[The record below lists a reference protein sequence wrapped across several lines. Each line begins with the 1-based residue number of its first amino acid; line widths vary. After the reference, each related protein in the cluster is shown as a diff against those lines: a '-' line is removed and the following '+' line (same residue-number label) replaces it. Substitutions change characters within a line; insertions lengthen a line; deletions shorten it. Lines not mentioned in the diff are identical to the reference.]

1 MLGEMKM
8 NREFEAHIGRVKA
21 NFEALMAT
29 PLHPY
34 SVRSKFKKAEGIYVL
49 IEDGKPVYVGRTRNL
64 SQRLQAHVSASHNS
78 ASYAVKRVRQAHGLE
93 ASYKPEMSRLHITTV
108 EPWRGYFL
116 EEIQK
121 IRGMQFRFLKVE
133 DPVDQYLLELYA
145 TMELDLELSGFDTH

>member
-1 MLGEMKM
+1 MIM
-8 NREFEAHIGRVKA
+8 NSLFKAHVDKTPT
-21 NFEALMAT
+21 NFHALMAS
-29 PLHPY
+29 PLHLY
-34 SVRSKFKKAEGIYVL
+34 NDRSKFKKAGGIYVL

-78 ASYAVKRVRQAHGLE
+78 ASYAVKRVRQVHGLE

-108 EPWRGYFL
+108 DPWRGYFL
-116 EEIQK
+116 EEIEK